1 MKIMNIGI
9 LAHVDAG
16 KTTLTE
22 SILYASGTIT
32 ESGRVD
38 RGSTIT
44 DSMALEKQRG
54 ITIQASIASYQW
66 SHFKINLIDTPG
78 HIDFYSEV
86 ERSLNVL
93 DGAILLISAK
103 DGIQAQTRIL
113 FDAIRKRKL
122 PALIF
127 INKIDQPDI
136 DFDSLYE
143 DIRAKLSS
151 HILIMQSITNRISL
165 LPKTLNPLSEE
176 FKDTIIET
184 DDALL
189 KKYVMDQP
197 ITAEELLESRRK
209 NINDGTLLPV
219 YHGSALKHIGTKEL
233 RFYVS
238 TL

>member
-66 SHFKINLIDTPG
+66 GHVKVNLIDTPG

-127 INKIDQPDI
+127 ITNTTTMARIPSPATGPGAAAVGAEVASVIMKSPPPRFRSNGRQRALP
-136 DFDSLYE
+136 
-143 DIRAKLSS
+143 IR
-151 HILIMQSITNRISL
+151 
-165 LPKTLNPLSEE
+165 
-176 FKDTIIET
+176 
-184 DDALL
+184 
-189 KKYVMDQP
+189 
-197 ITAEELLESRRK
+197 RR
-209 NINDGTLLPV
+209 
-219 YHGSALKHIGTKEL
+219 
-233 RFYVS
+233 
-238 TL
+238 

>member
-22 SILYASGTIT
+22 SMLYASGTIA

-127 INKIDQPDI
+127 IIRKQHRSDDRPGEYQYHHDGQNSQPGHRPRRRRCGRRSCI
-136 DFDSLYE
+136 CHYE
-143 DIRAKLSS
+143 I
-151 HILIMQSITNRISL
+151 
-165 LPKTLNPLSEE
+165 P
-176 FKDTIIET
+176 
-184 DDALL
+184 
-189 KKYVMDQP
+189 
-197 ITAEELLESRRK
+197 
-209 NINDGTLLPV
+209 
-219 YHGSALKHIGTKEL
+219 SAAFSK
-233 RFYVS
+233 
-238 TL
+238 

>member
-1 MKIMNIGI
+1 MR
-9 LAHVDAG
+9 
-16 KTTLTE
+16 
-22 SILYASGTIT
+22 TIT

-66 SHFKINLIDTPG
+66 GHVKVNLIDTPG

-127 INKIDQPDI
+127 IR
-136 DFDSLYE
+136 Y
-143 DIRAKLSS
+143 
-151 HILIMQSITNRISL
+151 
-165 LPKTLNPLSEE
+165 
-176 FKDTIIET
+176 
-184 DDALL
+184 
-189 KKYVMDQP
+189 
-197 ITAEELLESRRK
+197 
-209 NINDGTLLPV
+209 
-219 YHGSALKHIGTKEL
+219 
-233 RFYVS
+233 
-238 TL
+238 

>member
-22 SILYASGTIT
+22 SMLYTSGTIA

-44 DSMALEKQRG
+44 DSMTLEKQRG
-54 ITIQASIASYQW
+54 ITIQASIASYEW
-66 SHFKINLIDTPG
+66 KHVKINLIDTPG

-93 DGAILLISAK
+93 DGIVLLISAK
-103 DGIQAQTRIL
+103 DDIQAQTRIL

-127 INKIDQPDI
+127 C
-136 DFDSLYE
+136 SRLVH
-143 DIRAKLSS
+143 LSF
-151 HILIMQSITNRISL
+151 ML
-165 LPKTLNPLSEE
+165 L
-176 FKDTIIET
+176 FIC
-184 DDALL
+184 
-189 KKYVMDQP
+189 
-197 ITAEELLESRRK
+197 
-209 NINDGTLLPV
+209 
-219 YHGSALKHIGTKEL
+219 
-233 RFYVS
+233 F
-238 TL
+238 